1 MVMVERDARART
13 RADGSP
19 WPTVLRSAAA
29 MAAAMGIGRFAYTP
43 ILPLMHAQAG
53 LSAQY
58 GSALATANYI
68 GYLIGALAG
77 IGIPRLLRSAL
88 AARSAL
94 VVLLGTLVAM
104 AATESHAAW
113 FWLRLAAGVA
123 SAFVFM
129 FAVTALQTR
138 LREHPQHLAGWGFGG
153 VGAGIA
159 LSGVVVLAVRS
170 VPATQWRIAWVAS
183 AAVALVLTAVCW
195 QLRAQP
201 VETAGPARDA
211 GDARDARDA
220 GAVPEGVPPTRRWF
234 ASLLV
239 SYTLEGIGYIIAGT
253 FLVAAV
259 SQHSPAAAGSTA
271 WILVGV
277 AAFPAAALWGRLS
290 QRWSRPSLLLAA
302 LAIQALG
309 IALPAVVGGVAP
321 ALISAVLFGG
331 TFLGAVSLALAVGTH
346 LQFPRAVAL
355 LTTGYSVGQILG
367 PVLVT
372 PLLRGGY
379 RAPLLAGAVIVLA
392 AALAATALR
401 IRFPHHVGMMVEP
414 AHAARLAR
422 RAPAGESDRDFGL
435 DSTL

>member
-104 AATESHAAW
+104 AATESHTAW

-183 AAVALVLTAVCW
+183 AAVALVLTVVCW
-195 QLRAQP
+195 PLRAQP
-201 VETAGPARDA
+201 AETAGPAGSAGDAGDA
-211 GDARDARDA
+211 GDARAARDA
-220 GAVPEGVPPTRRWF
+220 RETGAAPEGVPPTRRWF

-277 AAFPAAALWGRLS
+277 AAFPAAAVWGRLS

-302 LAIQALG
+302 LAIQAVG
-309 IALPAVVGGVAP
+309 IALPAVAGGVAP

-414 AHAARLAR
+414 ARAARLAR
-422 RAPAGESDRDFGL
+422 RAPAGKR
-435 DSTL
+435 